1 MAKKRVDRGHLGGK
15 SSDVWALNIG
25 TIATIRNPQGGKR
38 ILLIATKCNKK
49 HFLREFNIV

>member
-1 MAKKRVDRGHLGGK
+1 MAKKRGDRGHLGGK

-49 HFLREFNIV
+49 HFFKGI

>member
-1 MAKKRVDRGHLGGK
+1 MTKKRGDRGHLGGK

-38 ILLIATKCNKK
+38 ILLIATTCNEKRFFK
-49 HFLREFNIV
+49 GI